1 MVGFKTFLQFLN
13 IWQIYV
19 AKHRNRAFL
28 KNMGRLEENEGKWG
42 IWGDFWSIKGG
53 KAVLA
58 HTLYIIYRY
67 KALNISAA
75 EKIYR
80 RCKRKLSL
88 KWQLFIKGARKNVPN
103 GKVFNAFEL
112 RRFPK
117 GWILQKNIYIIYRM
131 ECLASLEA
139 HIETHHRI
147 SWSTSSFIIVYILYN
162 VSQIN

>member
-28 KNMGRLEENEGKWG
+28 KNLGRLEENEGKWG
-42 IWGDFWSIKGG
+42 IWGDFWSIKGE

-67 KALNISAA
+67 KALNFSAA

-88 KWQLFIKGARKNVPN
+88 KWQLFIKGARKNVPK

-117 GWILQKNIYIIYRM
+117 GWILQKTSILEMLSKPWSSYLDSSPNQLIDKFVHYRIY
-131 ECLASLEA
+131 
-139 HIETHHRI
+139 
-147 SWSTSSFIIVYILYN
+147 FI
-162 VSQIN
+162 